1 MRFVDRK
8 SALTVGWSGQPGK
21 RGANSVSSDIKYH
34 QVTVAIM
41 PLLVPVNEAK
51 HL

>member
-21 RGANSVSSDIKYH
+21 RGAKSVCSDINYH
-34 QVTVAIM
+34 QVTAAIM
-41 PLLVPVNEAK
+41 PLLVPVNSAK

>member
-21 RGANSVSSDIKYH
+21 RGAKSVSSDINYH
-34 QVTVAIM
+34 QVKVAIM
-41 PLLVPVNEAK
+41 PLLVPANSAK